1 MDIVLAHVCISL
13 LPLLVLTI
21 MYIDACRDIHSFF
34 IQRRVLRLL
43 ILLVWFV
50 IVIDNLAWYLD
61 GDTGPHMGFAVWLVN
76 FIEFGLVSAIPYV
89 WLLYVDAKLHGG
101 GEMVHDRK
109 RFAISMLPLTIYYIV
124 LVSNPWTGLLF
135 IIDIGNHYQRGPLY
149 YIPYLLNLF
158 FLCASVLLPLTERRH
173 VRMVEQRRV
182 CLYLAL
188 FSAIPLIGCVIQILN
203 YDLWTAWPSSVLSL
217 LLIYLMSQNQR
228 FSEDS
233 LTGLFNRGELD
244 RYLLARHKSRN
255 NAKWCFILMDVDDF
269 KQIND
274 LYGHAVG
281 DEALQRTAGIL
292 KTVFGTYHAF
302 LARYGGD
309 EFSVVLDDKSQDE
322 VEAILLQLTEEI
334 QRRNADA
341 NRPYRLSISCG
352 YAFHDAELNG
362 DISRLV
368 ESADMMMYRNKQERK
383 KLEQGELS

>member
-1 MDIVLAHVCISL
+1 
-13 LPLLVLTI
+13 
-21 MYIDACRDIHSFF
+21 
-34 IQRRVLRLL
+34 
-43 ILLVWFV
+43 
-50 IVIDNLAWYLD
+50 
-61 GDTGPHMGFAVWLVN
+61 
-76 FIEFGLVSAIPYV
+76 
-89 WLLYVDAKLHGG
+89 
-101 GEMVHDRK
+101 
-109 RFAISMLPLTIYYIV
+109 
-124 LVSNPWTGLLF
+124 
-135 IIDIGNHYQRGPLY
+135 
-149 YIPYLLNLF
+149 
-158 FLCASVLLPLTERRH
+158 
-173 VRMVEQRRV
+173 
-182 CLYLAL
+182 
-188 FSAIPLIGCVIQILN
+188 
-203 YDLWTAWPSSVLSL
+203 
-217 LLIYLMSQNQR
+217 MSQNQR